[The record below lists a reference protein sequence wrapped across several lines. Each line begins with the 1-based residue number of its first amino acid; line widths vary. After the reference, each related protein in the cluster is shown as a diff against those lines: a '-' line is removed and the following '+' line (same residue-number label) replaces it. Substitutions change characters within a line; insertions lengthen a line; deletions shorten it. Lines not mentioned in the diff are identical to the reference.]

1 VIQKGFILISTFLSL
16 VLVGCD
22 IISHPDP
29 TPTPTTIPLDS
40 SELPVLEGENV
51 VASGEIVPARFVHL
65 GFDQNGSVER
75 VDFQEDQK
83 VEQGQLLA
91 QLENLENLESQVT
104 AAELELL
111 TSQQELDS
119 LYEGNDMAQVA
130 AFQKIVEA
138 NRIIGDTKF
147 RLDYLNLPITFQNL
161 DTKEAIELA
170 KKNYEQARTNF
181 EPFKFRS
188 SSDPRRKELVDELER
203 ARSDFN
209 SAMRMLELEADL
221 LEAQV
226 NLKESEQQYE
236 LLQDGPDPDKV
247 ALAQARIKNAEAQ
260 LAVALKALEGSKL
273 TAPIS
278 GTLVSLDMYPGQTV
292 LAGDQIITLADLSD
306 LQVETTDLSERD
318 VSQVAVGQDVSV
330 YIEALDMDIPGKVIR
345 VSPNANV
352 IGGDVVYTVVIMLDK
367 QPKGLRWGMTVEV
380 EIETNTGD

>member
-1 VIQKGFILISTFLSL
+1 MIQKGFILTSTFLSL
-16 VLVGCD
+16 VLVGCN

-29 TPTPTTIPLDS
+29 TPTPTTIPLAS
-40 SELPVLEGENV
+40 SELPVLEGKNV

-111 TSQQELDS
+111 TAQQELDS

-161 DTKEAIELA
+161 DTIEAIELA

-226 NLKESEQQYE
+226 NLKESEQEYE

-247 ALAQARIKNAEAQ
+247 TLAQARIRFTEI
-260 LAVALKALEGSKL
+260 VYCRIPDW
-273 TAPIS
+273 T
-278 GTLVSLDMYPGQTV
+278 VS
-292 LAGDQIITLADLSD
+292 
-306 LQVETTDLSERD
+306 
-318 VSQVAVGQDVSV
+318 
-330 YIEALDMDIPGKVIR
+330 
-345 VSPNANV
+345 
-352 IGGDVVYTVVIMLDK
+352 
-367 QPKGLRWGMTVEV
+367 
-380 EIETNTGD
+380 